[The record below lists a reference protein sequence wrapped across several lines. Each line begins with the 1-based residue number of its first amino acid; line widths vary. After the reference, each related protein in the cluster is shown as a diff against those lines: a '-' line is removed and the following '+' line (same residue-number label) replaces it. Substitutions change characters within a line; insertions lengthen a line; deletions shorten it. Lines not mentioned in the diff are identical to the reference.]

1 MDGTI
6 SCRLGRRKPTRQ
18 RDEDDFLQVSQF
30 PCLHFEFFFEFNV
43 ASLAVQSSRLDAFRI
58 RTPRRRRGNKKLLEK
73 RREKNEERK
82 KLKKSRK

>member
-1 MDGTI
+1 MNGTI

-18 RDEDDFLQVSQF
+18 RDEDDFLQISQF

-58 RTPRRRRGNKKLLEK
+58 RTPRRRRGKKNSSLGKKKREK
-73 RREKNEERK
+73 RRK
-82 KLKKSRK
+82 KEAKKK